1 MFSIFSYIKIWN
13 RMTASVLKQDP
24 NTKSFKQKKS
34 FSFIFHHYWP
44 FICRLSVVLWLDK
57 GDFPENLHTV
67 CVLNKRSFESFC
79 VWIFSYITIIS
90 WAVRISCCVL
100 LFFEGG
106 GGAYQIFM
114 SSDFSKTIAILA
126 LTVPRVK
133 VKLAIHFYFYQMC
146 TLQSLLLTLVT
157 KTYPHTTWRS
167 KDVDSCIA

>member
-24 NTKSFKQKKS
+24 NTKSFKQKKY

-106 GGAYQIFM
+106 AYQIFM